1 MLGAGCG
8 NVIPCTGELVG
19 MPSGHAKDGVDASGL
34 QLGGNSIHLGDDPD
48 SKIGC
53 CFGTDFLDI
62 MLIESSIPHG
72 GLLDGKYVRLNN
84 QTNCSFIHK

>member
-1 MLGAGCG
+1 
-8 NVIPCTGELVG
+8 